1 MKVTKFVPQYDSET
15 RRNNWSM
22 EVVAD
27 GRVWM
32 VKGCTTH
39 DGRHTVGQ
47 MQSKDNRPYGIHY
60 ESQLAKQIREFV
72 IEQLDAEIAR
82 LDNIFQ
88 RVAMRDT
95 RAKDEPPYQHP
106 VVSMETRA
114 VLGHIVEELQA
125 EFFTRETEAREGHY
139 ELTHLEATSQYAAAR
154 GFEAAIDYL
163 MNEFRTI
170 TASKKRLEE
179 VVSKR
184 RVCELDPNF
193 REIDLVLN
201 SLNQSQK
208 A

>member
-1 MKVTKFVPQYDSET
+1 MKATKFVPQYDSET
-15 RRNNWSM
+15 KRNNWSM

-27 GRVWM
+27 GRIWT
-32 VKGCTTH
+32 VKGCTTQN
-39 DGRHTVGQ
+39 GQHTVGQ
-47 MQSKDNRPYGIHY
+47 VQSKDNRPYGIHY

-72 IEQLDAEIAR
+72 IKQLELEIDR
-82 LDNIFQ
+82 LNNIFQ
-88 RVAMRDT
+88 RVAYGGKK
-95 RAKDEPPYQHP
+95 AENEPPYQHP

-114 VLGHIVEELQA
+114 VIGHIVEELQA
-125 EFFTRETEAREGHY
+125 EFFTRETEAREGHCAM
-139 ELTHLEATSQYAAAR
+139 THLEATSQYAAAR

-163 MNEFRTI
+163 MNEFQTI

-193 REIDLVLN
+193 REVDLVLN

-208 A
+208 V